1 MASMI
6 IKGGVKKKKSMKTK
20 GYRAG
25 GKVKSKGY
33 KMGGKVKAKGYRMGG
48 RIMKPKGMKNGGA
61 VDNNGNL
68 LTPAQ
73 KTLPE
78 ELQTAIKKSKKK

>member
-6 IKGGVKKKKSMKTK
+6 IRGGMKKTGAKTK

-25 GKVKSKGY
+25 GKVKGMKY
-33 KMGGKVKAKGYRMGG
+33 GGKVKSKGMRMGG
-48 RIMKPKGMKNGGA
+48 RVISPKGMKNGGL
-61 VDNNGNL
+61 VDNNGNM

-73 KTLPE
+73 KTLPKN
-78 ELQTAIKKSKKK
+78 LQKEIIKSKKK

>member
-1 MASMI
+1 MI

-20 GYRAG
+20 GYRA
-25 GKVKSKGY
+25 
-33 KMGGKVKAKGYRMGG
+33 GGKVKAKGYRMGG

-73 KTLPE
+73 KTLPK